1 MFNGLHLTSLR
12 ARQGWYVVAAGTL
25 CGAAVACTRLDVA
38 PKASTSM
45 GTASVEN
52 LDQREVVDA
61 WSRKLKNSESAHVT
75 LNACRTTTQFPPD
88 GWPIVAS
95 HKLRAPRRRMRAPGR
110 SSDVLI
116 GAEHVLNRPEHV
128 LSRPEHSPSRSEHSL
143 NRPERVLSVS
153 EHVLSRSENVPRR
166 SEHVLRR
173 SERVLSQSERVFIRG
188 YRGLAPHCHA
198 VLDSV
203 VRSAKQAPLA
213 ETSSPCPIP
222 FICVHLRF
230 QHFRGWLSPDPGP
243 DRGDGR

>member
-128 LSRPEHSPSRSEHSL
+128 LSRSEHSPSRSEHFL
-143 NRPERVLSVS
+143 NRPERVLAVS
-153 EHVLSRSENVPRR
+153 EHFLSHSEHVSGR

-173 SERVLSQSERVFIRG
+173 SERVLSRSERVFIRRES
-188 YRGLAPHCHA
+188 YRREGERP
-198 VLDSV
+198 SRV
-203 VRSAKQAPLA
+203 VRCAGVDKTEHPLVHESGYCGRAARRRRSVIARHRSA
-213 ETSSPCPIP
+213 S
-222 FICVHLRF
+222 
-230 QHFRGWLSPDPGP
+230 
-243 DRGDGR
+243 